1 MAQASLT
8 AMRQS
13 RTQTMNSTLV
23 DKRMAA
29 SRVREG
35 QLKQLTAVV
44 QQNSIQTDLNRS
56 ELLVAKKQRA
66 NAQAQASTEMMIESN
81 HASRTKQRS
90 DRTRLQTQNAALA
103 TEMMKR
109 RADEERSEREIQRIC
124 EQSEELR
131 DLEAKLK
138 VAYMS
143 KERAMQLEEKG
154 MITEMEMRQE
164 QAISDQMEYDRQQAL
179 AEMEGNEV
187 VRRQHMIVG
196 RHLLEEQMSKDAY
209 DRMVESQQQAET
221 DKLMVSD
228 VMRKIEEEDYAE
240 YQEKNRKVRETISA
254 IDGYSKQREAEL
266 QQAAADAKAD
276 EDRILAYAQQKGARE
291 GIIKKQQDLKRAG
304 EEAKFKSIEAEM
316 RRKMREDE
324 EFEELRSLLLEQ
336 ETELRIRKAEIEKR
350 QKADNAKV
358 EMMEAN
364 EQQRVLKQHLLE
376 QQLAE
381 EEELRQLTLAK
392 FQADVELDRQAQ
404 ARREE
409 SREEYI
415 VEINEQR
422 KMRADAFELEK
433 RAELEARRRLDEEE
447 AFKRRVVEEARKRL
461 LSEHVAKLDGYLPKG
476 VLKSSADLVITRQAR
491 EGGQY

>member
-23 DKRMAA
+23 DKRMVA

-266 QQAAADAKAD
+266 AQAAADAKAD

-304 EEAKFKSIEAEM
+304 EEAAFKSIEAEM

-376 QQLAE
+376 QQLEE

>member
-23 DKRMAA
+23 DKRMVA

-266 QQAAADAKAD
+266 AQAAADAKAD

-304 EEAKFKSIEAEM
+304 EEAAFKSIEAEM

-324 EFEELRSLLLEQ
+324 EFGELRSLLLEQ

-376 QQLAE
+376 QQLEE

>member
-13 RTQTMNSTLV
+13 SRQPTLNASLV

-35 QLKQLTAVV
+35 QLKELNAVV
-44 QQNSIQTDLNRS
+44 AQNSIQTDLNRS
-56 ELLVAKKQRA
+56 ELLVQKKQRA
-66 NAQAQASTEMMIESN
+66 NAQSAAAAEEMIESTI
-81 HASRTKQRS
+81 AARAKQRS
-90 DRTRLQTQNAALA
+90 DRARLQTQNQALA

-109 RADEERSEREIQRIC
+109 RADEERSERDIQRIC

-131 DLEAKLK
+131 ELEAKLK

-164 QAISDQMEYDRQQAL
+164 QAIADQMEYDRQQAL

-209 DRMVESQQQAET
+209 DAMVESQTQAAA
-221 DKLMVSD
+221 DKKMVTD

-240 YQEKNRKVRETISA
+240 YQEKNRKVRETIAA
-254 IDGYSKQREAEL
+254 IDGYSKQRAAEL
-266 QQAAADAKAD
+266 AQAKADAKAD

-304 EEAKFKSIEAEM
+304 EEAKFKAIEAEM

-324 EFEELRSLLLEQ
+324 EFEELRGLLLEQ
-336 ETELRIRKAEIEKR
+336 ETELRIRKGEMEKK
-350 QKADNAKV
+350 QKAERAKI

-392 FQADVELDRQAQ
+392 FEADVELDRQAQ
-404 ARREE
+404 VRREQA
-409 SREEYI
+409 RETYI

-422 KMRADAFELEK
+422 QMRADAFELEK

-461 LSEHVAKLDGYLPKG
+461 LAEHVAKLDGYLPKG
-476 VLKSSADLVITRQAR
+476 VLKSSEDLVITRQAR
-491 EGGQY
+491 GQQ

>member
-90 DRTRLQTQNAALA
+90 DRARLQTQNAALA

>member
-1 MAQASLT
+1 
-8 AMRQS
+8 
-13 RTQTMNSTLV
+13 
-23 DKRMAA
+23 
-29 SRVREG
+29 
-35 QLKQLTAVV
+35 
-44 QQNSIQTDLNRS
+44 
-56 ELLVAKKQRA
+56 
-66 NAQAQASTEMMIESN
+66 
-81 HASRTKQRS
+81 
-90 DRTRLQTQNAALA
+90 
-103 TEMMKR
+103 
-109 RADEERSEREIQRIC
+109 
-124 EQSEELR
+124 
-131 DLEAKLK
+131 
-138 VAYMS
+138 
-143 KERAMQLEEKG
+143 

-164 QAISDQMEYDRQQAL
+164 QAIADQMEYDRQQAL

-209 DRMVESQQQAET
+209 DAMVESQTQAAA
-221 DKLMVSD
+221 DKKMVTD

-240 YQEKNRKVRETISA
+240 YQEKNRKVRETIAA
-254 IDGYSKQREAEL
+254 IDGYSKQRAAEL
-266 QQAAADAKAD
+266 AQAKADAKAD

-304 EEAKFKSIEAEM
+304 EEAKFKAIEAEM

-324 EFEELRSLLLEQ
+324 EFEELRGLLLEQ
-336 ETELRIRKAEIEKR
+336 ETELRIRKGEMEKK
-350 QKADNAKV
+350 QKAERAKI

-392 FQADVELDRQAQ
+392 FEADVELDRQAQ
-404 ARREE
+404 VRREQA
-409 SREEYI
+409 RETYI

-422 KMRADAFELEK
+422 QMRADAFELEK

-461 LSEHVAKLDGYLPKG
+461 LAEHVAKLDGYLPKG
-476 VLKSSADLVITRQAR
+476 VLKSSEDLVITRQAR
-491 EGGQY
+491 GQQ

>member
-1 MAQASLT
+1 
-8 AMRQS
+8 
-13 RTQTMNSTLV
+13 
-23 DKRMAA
+23 
-29 SRVREG
+29 
-35 QLKQLTAVV
+35 
-44 QQNSIQTDLNRS
+44 
-56 ELLVAKKQRA
+56 
-66 NAQAQASTEMMIESN
+66 
-81 HASRTKQRS
+81 
-90 DRTRLQTQNAALA
+90 
-103 TEMMKR
+103 
-109 RADEERSEREIQRIC
+109 
-124 EQSEELR
+124 
-131 DLEAKLK
+131 
-138 VAYMS
+138 
-143 KERAMQLEEKG
+143 
-154 MITEMEMRQE
+154 
-164 QAISDQMEYDRQQAL
+164 
-179 AEMEGNEV
+179 
-187 VRRQHMIVG
+187 
-196 RHLLEEQMSKDAY
+196 
-209 DRMVESQQQAET
+209 
-221 DKLMVSD
+221 
-228 VMRKIEEEDYAE
+228 
-240 YQEKNRKVRETISA
+240 
-254 IDGYSKQREAEL
+254 
-266 QQAAADAKAD
+266 
-276 EDRILAYAQQKGARE
+276 
-291 GIIKKQQDLKRAG
+291 
-304 EEAKFKSIEAEM
+304 
-316 RRKMREDE
+316 MREDE

-376 QQLAE
+376 QQLEE